1 MPFSYFMLMNTSR
14 EVKIVDCTQFIR
26 SQLRFIR
33 SHPAV
38 THSHTIS
45 DTQLFLE
52 ETQSCL
58 VVTHNHTIKHTKLC
72 PVVTH
77 SHTSRDTQLCVAE
90 SPA

>member
-14 EVKIVDCTQFIR
+14 EVKIVYFTQFIR

-33 SHPAV
+33 SQPAV
-38 THSHTIS
+38 THSHISS

-58 VVTHNHTIKHTKLC
+58 VVTHNDTIKHTQLC
-72 PVVTH
+72 PTMTH
-77 SHTSRDTQLCVAE
+77 NHTSKDTQLFPIE
-90 SPA
+90 T